1 MPGRT
6 RLTSSPVEVRARPVE
21 VRDRASSTE
30 QLSTESAA
38 LPLLVLDLNDTDKLA
53 ALMFA
58 WASIGNPQATPRGE
72 AAFLV

>member
-38 LPLLVLDLNDTDKLA
+38 LPLLVLDLNDTRA
-53 ALMFA
+53 
-58 WASIGNPQATPRGE
+58 I
-72 AAFLV
+72 AAFILREVGLHKEEGGAS